1 MNELAEEYEGF
12 AGIWMDPDDQEHIY
26 ISLANGESKLSD
38 RNASV
43 NRLTDLVKQ
52 NLSRPDLPDTP
63 TADYR
68 FTIVEAEFA
77 HQDLQYYRD
86 FLTPILLQRK
96 EFGYSYISN
105 SSNQL
110 IVGLTEGSEKNEFS
124 TLLNTYSIPIK
135 AVSFITSNPDN
146 SFTDNI
152 NKDSS
157 TSALRSFHTIRDFH
171 RPLTGG
177 FKIERT
183 NGFGCT
189 MGFNVKLDEQE
200 MWVTHSFCSNQ
211 FSSTGSTDFYQEEA
225 AFPTD
230 LVGTEFRDFLGSAN
244 FRSSA
249 AVLVETDFATNANFG
264 KIARTKDIATGWGN
278 SGSTELA
285 DGTQPPF
292 VTDPEYFDIV
302 AENQHNS
309 IFLMEG
315 MNLDKVGQATGRT
328 RGEIVSPCSTVSG
341 NDIDFASNWTFTCQ
355 IISKTYAE
363 AGDRGAP
370 AFLQITFADDIELVG
385 ILAGRLGSTQ
395 YFYYSPMQGIRDD
408 LVNFNETMT
417 VFPNQ

>member
-1 MNELAEEYEGF
+1 MNELADEYEGF

-26 ISLANGESKLSD
+26 ISVADKENITTEQNVAVS
-38 RNASV
+38 
-43 NRLTDLVKQ
+43 RLTELVRQ
-52 NLSRPDLPDTP
+52 NLSRPDLPDIPTP
-63 TADYR
+63 DYR
-68 FTIVEAEFA
+68 FTIVEAEFT
-77 HQDLQYYRD
+77 HRDLQYFRD
-86 FLTPILLQRK
+86 FLTPVLLQRK

-105 SSNQL
+105 SGNQL
-110 IVGLTEGSEKNEFS
+110 IVGLPEGSDKDEFID
-124 TLLNTYSIPIK
+124 LLKTYSIPRKI
-135 AVSFITSNPDN
+135 VSFVVSNSDN
-146 SFTDNI
+146 GFRENNSNFFDN
-152 NKDSS
+152 
-157 TSALRSFHTIRDFH
+157 TVQSFHTIRDFH

-183 NGFGCT
+183 DGFNCT
-189 MGFNVKLDEQE
+189 MGFNVKLDGED
-200 MWVTHSFCSNQ
+200 MWITHSFCSNQ

-225 AFPTD
+225 SFPTD

-249 AVLVETDFATNANFG
+249 AVLVETDFAVNANFG

-278 SGSTELA
+278 RGSTELA

-328 RGEIVSPCSTVSG
+328 RGKIVSPCSTVSG

-355 IISKTYAE
+355 ILSETYAE

-370 AFLQITFADDIELVG
+370 AFLQISFADDIELVG
-385 ILAGRLGSTQ
+385 ILAGRLGSTP